1 MSSERKRCKMG
12 RGNRE
17 IQSLFYAGI
26 IKKSDYL
33 GLQTKEFILSFF
45 LFKEKSTARAGV
57 SV

>member
-1 MSSERKRCKMG
+1 MG

-33 GLQTKEFILSFF
+33 GIQTKEFILSFF